1 MDVELGLKLTR
12 PADEFSSANFQLLKD
27 HRSPLFQSKE
37 TITMFILTA
46 HLRGYKRGDIK
57 IEINE
62 DGSVMV
68 IGGEKAVEETVMM
81 GWRLYKKGTE
91 TLKLKKSFRIPNGVV
106 LDKIEAM
113 FNEDESVLTVSMPK
127 TVTGIMVG
135 SVVEEIIEEIPRQES
150 AEIPQSPRKPER
162 KLQGSEEEHGQ
173 DSWEDDKL
181 IILDEDSPEDDQ
193 ETSLQTGDEGE
204 SSGAK
209 QEEVADE
216 EELPRSDEGDVH
228 QEDED
233 HRRREEEEE
242 EEGGEKCSS
251 ILCAPIVAGS
261 ALLLS
266 FVVFAIQCIRRT
278 NRPTPQNNVE

>member
-1 MDVELGLKLTR
+1 MDVQLGLKLTR

-27 HRSPLFQSKE
+27 HRSPLFQSRE

-62 DGSVMV
+62 DGTVMV
-68 IGGEKAVEETVMM
+68 ISGEKAVEETVMM

-106 LDKIEAM
+106 LDKIEAK
-113 FNEDESVLTVSMPK
+113 FNEDESVLTISMPK
-127 TVTGIMVG
+127 KVTGIVG
-135 SVVEEIIEEIPRQES
+135 SVVEGMEDPAEIPRQES
-150 AEIPQSPRKPER
+150 AENLSEEIPQSPRKP
-162 KLQGSEEEHGQ
+162 GQ
-173 DSWEDDKL
+173 DSWEDDK
-181 IILDEDSPEDDQ
+181 ILDEDSPDDQ
-193 ETSLQTGDEGE
+193 EITRLQNPMEETGDEGE

-209 QEEVADE
+209 QEIADD
-216 EELPRSDEGDVH
+216 EELPRSDEGWEYE
-228 QEDED
+228 EDED
-233 HRRREEEEE
+233 QRRREEEE
-242 EEGGEKCSS
+242 EEGGEKCS

-266 FVVFAIQCIRRT
+266 FVVFVIQCIRT
-278 NRPTPQNNVE
+278 KRPTPQNNVE

>member
-1 MDVELGLKLTR
+1 MDVQLGLKLTR
-12 PADEFSSANFQLLKD
+12 PADEFSSANLQLLKD

-37 TITMFILTA
+37 TISMFILTA

-62 DGSVMV
+62 DGTVLV
-68 IGGEKAVEETVMM
+68 ISGEKAVEETVML

-106 LDKIEAM
+106 LDKIEAK

-127 TVTGIMVG
+127 KVTGIVG
-135 SVVEEIIEEIPRQES
+135 TVVEEMEDPAEIPRQES
-150 AEIPQSPRKPER
+150 AENLPDEEIPQSPRKP
-162 KLQGSEEEHGQ
+162 GQ
-173 DSWEDDKL
+173 DSWEDDK
-181 IILDEDSPEDDQ
+181 ILDEDSPDDQ
-193 ETSLQTGDEGE
+193 ETSLQNLMEETSDEGE

-209 QEEVADE
+209 QGIADE
-216 EELPRSDEGDVH
+216 EELPRSDEGWEYE
-228 QEDED
+228 EDE
-233 HRRREEEEE
+233 RRREEE

-266 FVVFAIQCIRRT
+266 FVVFVIQCIRT
-278 NRPTPQNNVE
+278 KRPTPQNNVE